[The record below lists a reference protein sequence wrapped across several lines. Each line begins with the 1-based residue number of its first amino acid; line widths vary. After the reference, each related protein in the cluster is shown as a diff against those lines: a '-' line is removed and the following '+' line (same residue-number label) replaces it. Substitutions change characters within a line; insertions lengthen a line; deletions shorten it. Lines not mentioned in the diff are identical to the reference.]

1 MTTQPQTDNLKTR
14 IRQRSG
20 SLLPLLVLCQGLLS
34 LLEAYLISKISVIGR
49 IGIATVH
56 KEYRLLRSGWKTF
69 LLLFGIQ
76 VTIIIILYIVQKKN
90 VKKITTLVT
99 SILLLLGVLG
109 LCVTF
114 QDFLHTY
121 THRLLKERFHL
132 GFYLFWLGW
141 VGTCLYFL
149 VTTLKETKNT
159 ELFPLDPNSPDTISI
174 NNQ

>member
-1 MTTQPQTDNLKTR
+1 VTTQPQTDNRKTQ

-20 SLLPLLVLCQGLLS
+20 SLLPLLLLTQGLFCV
-34 LLEAYLISKISVIGR
+34 LEAYLISKISLIGK

-56 KEYRLLRSGWKTF
+56 KEYKLLRSGWKTF

-76 VTIIIILYIVQKKN
+76 ASIILILYIIQKKN
-90 VKKITTLVT
+90 TKKITTLVI
-99 SILLLLGVLG
+99 SILLLLGILG
-109 LCVTF
+109 LFVTF

-132 GFYLFWLGW
+132 GFYFFWLAW
-141 VGTCLYFL
+141 IGTCLYFL
-149 VTTLKETKNT
+149 VTTHKETKNT
-159 ELFPLDPNSPDTISI
+159 GLFPLDPNSPL